1 MLRGDLLRALWR
13 VGRNGA
19 LLGFGAAAGL
29 VVWTGAWNLADPRDL
44 SWDGLTLRP
53 EAVVAAVVIAVIAIL
68 TRSSFRRNSAG
79 ATSTVRSKSWRV
91 FAISAETSVVCIGA
105 QRSAVWSNVC
115 SEARRLTNGR
125 QPISQSS

>member
-53 EAVVAAVVIAVIAIL
+53 EAVVAAVVIAVIGIL
-68 TRSSFRRNSAG
+68 TGAVFAVIVRVQLRPFGPRVGGCLRSRRKLPSFASGRNAVLSG
-79 ATSTVRSKSWRV
+79 ATY
-91 FAISAETSVVCIGA
+91 
-105 QRSAVWSNVC
+105 
-115 SEARRLTNGR
+115 ARRPGV
-125 QPISQSS
+125 